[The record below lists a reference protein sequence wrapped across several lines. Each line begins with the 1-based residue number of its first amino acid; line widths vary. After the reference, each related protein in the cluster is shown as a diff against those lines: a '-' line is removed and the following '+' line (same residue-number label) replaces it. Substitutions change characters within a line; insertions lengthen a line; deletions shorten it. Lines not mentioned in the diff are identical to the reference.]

1 MTTPSRPAGSRRR
14 RRRCGG
20 RPSTR
25 PSAPSPRGPSSWSAP
40 STSRVGVALAAPGPD
55 PGAPVRA
62 GPHRP
67 RLAPGQPARRQRRQP
82 AARADRRAGPRGPAA
97 DDAAGV
103 RATPGRPAD
112 RPARDPTT
120 TTEDP
125 MPTVPSPQTVL
136 DRVRRDVERN
146 ALRARNGIK
155 LVAGVDRPGV
165 GPDPEGRR
173 LAARPHPALALP
185 ERPRD
190 LRRGPL
196 RAAAADRVQPDQPQ
210 LHPRPDPG
218 NSFVEQLLEAGFD
231 VYMLDWGEP
240 DERDAENRL
249 EDYVDDYIPAGIDR
263 VLELSGADE
272 VNLFGYCF
280 GGDLTLLYAAH
291 HPDAP
296 LRSLTVL
303 ATPVD
308 FRHMGPLADIF
319 TRRRAWTSTR
329 CSTPTATSRRSRR
342 PGLPVA
348 DPDRGGHP
356 LRDPVGAALERR
368 VRRLL
373 PGDDRLVRRPRPLPR
388 RRRAADGGDAGPRQR
403 HGERPADRRRRP
415 RAPGRHPGPVP
426 HRAGQPGPHRAR
438 RRRRRR

>member
-1 MTTPSRPAGSRRR
+1 MSEPAGPEGSRRR

-20 RPSTR
+20 RRSTR
-25 PSAPSPRGPSSWSAP
+25 PSAPSRPRAENLVRTEYFS
-40 STSRVGVALAAPGPD
+40 VGVALAAPRPD
-55 PGAPVRA
+55 PRGRGSVQDAD
-62 GPHRP
+62 RP
-67 RLAPGQPARRQRRQP
+67 RVAPGEPARRQRRQP
-82 AARADRRAGPRGPAA
+82 AARADRRAGPRGAA
-97 DDAAGV
+97 AEDCSWRPSGAGPP
-103 RATPGRPAD
+103 RTG
-112 RPARDPTT
+112 PARRHDTH
-120 TTEDP
+120 DDGGRA

-165 GPDPEGRR
+165 GLDPEGRR

-185 ERPRD
+185 QRPGEV
-190 LRRGPL
+190 RRRAL
-196 RAAAADRVQPDQPQ
+196 RAAAAHRLQPDQPQ
-210 LHPRPDPG
+210 LHPRPDARATASSSSCWRP
-218 NSFVEQLLEAGFD
+218 GFD
-231 VYMLDWGEP
+231 VYLLDWGEP

-319 TRRRAWTSTR
+319 TVGRHGRRLGARRATATCRRRS
-329 CSTPTATSRRSRR
+329 SSRAS
-342 PGLPVA
+342 
-348 DPDRGGHP
+348 
-356 LRDPVGAALERR
+356 
-368 VRRLL
+368 
-373 PGDDRLVRRPRPLPR
+373 
-388 RRRAADGGDAGPRQR
+388 
-403 HGERPADRRRRP
+403 
-415 RAPGRHPGPVP
+415 GR
-426 HRAGQPGPHRAR
+426 
-438 RRRRRR
+438 